1 MKLIF
6 VYNANSGKLNTL
18 LDIGHKLLSPET
30 YQCDLCSLTHGALSE
45 KKAWK
50 EFRERSGLQM
60 EFLHKDE
67 FEKLHAQSFDYPVI
81 LKQSDGIDLLLNAD
95 KISHL
100 QSVDELIALIEQHV
114 DSLTPSVIAPYRSA
128 L

>member
-18 LDIGHKLLSPET
+18 FDIAHKLLSPET

-50 EFRERSGLQM
+50 EFRKRTSLEM

-67 FEKLHAQSFDYPVI
+67 FEQLHKNSFDYPVV
-81 LKQSDGIDLLLNAD
+81 LKQSGKQADSIDLFLNSD
-95 KISHL
+95 EISHL
-100 QSVDELIALIEQHV
+100 KSVDELIALIEQQA
-114 DSLTPSVIAPYRSA
+114 S
-128 L
+128 

>member
-18 LDIGHKLLSPET
+18 FDIAHKLLSPET

-45 KKAWK
+45 KKAWQ
-50 EFRERSGLQM
+50 EFRKRSGLKM

-67 FEKLHAQSFDYPVI
+67 FEKLHAKTFDYPVV
-81 LKQSDGIDLLLNAD
+81 LKQSCKQADDIELFLNAD
-95 KISHL
+95 EIS
-100 QSVDELIALIEQHV
+100 QVNSVDELIALIEQQA
-114 DSLTPSVIAPYRSA
+114 SQ
-128 L
+128 

>member
-18 LDIGHKLLSPET
+18 FDIAHKLISPET
-30 YQCDLCSLTHGALSE
+30 YECALCTLTHGALSE

-50 EFRERSGLQM
+50 EFRERTRLDM

-67 FEKLHAQSFDYPVI
+67 FEKLFEQSFDYPVI
-81 LKQSDGIDLLLNAD
+81 LKQSDTLDLFLNAD
-95 KISHL
+95 EIS
-100 QSVDELIALIEQHV
+100 QVKSVGGLIALIEQQ
-114 DSLTPSVIAPYRSA
+114 A
-128 L
+128 

>member
-18 LDIGHKLLSPET
+18 FDIAHKLLSPGT

-45 KKAWK
+45 KQAWK
-50 EFRERSGLQM
+50 EFRERSGLEM

-67 FEKLHAQSFDYPVI
+67 FEKLHKNSFDYPVI
-81 LKQSDGIDLLLNAD
+81 LKQSDSIDLFLNAD
-95 KISHL
+95 EIS
-100 QSVDELIALIEQHV
+100 QVKSVDELIALIEQHM
-114 DSLTPSVIAPYRSA
+114 DGLTEPFNA
-128 L
+128 

>member
-18 LDIGHKLLSPET
+18 FDIAHKLISPQT

-45 KKAWK
+45 KKAWQ
-50 EFRERSGLQM
+50 EFRKRSDLKM

-67 FEKLHAQSFDYPVI
+67 FEQLHTKTFDYPVI
-81 LKQSDGIDLLLNAD
+81 LKQSGKQADDIELFLNTD
-95 KISHL
+95 KIS
-100 QSVDELIALIEQHV
+100 QVKNVDELIVLIEQQA
-114 DSLTPSVIAPYRSA
+114 SRYTPPP

>member
-18 LDIGHKLLSPET
+18 FDIAHKLISPET
-30 YQCDLCSLTHGALSE
+30 YECALCTLTHGALSE

-50 EFRERSGLQM
+50 EFRERTRLDM

-67 FEKLHAQSFDYPVI
+67 FEKLYEQSFDYPVI
-81 LKQSDGIDLLLNAD
+81 LKQSDTLDLFLNAD
-95 KISHL
+95 EIS
-100 QSVDELIALIEQHV
+100 QVKSVGGLIALIEQQ
-114 DSLTPSVIAPYRSA
+114 A
-128 L
+128 

>member
-18 LDIGHKLLSPET
+18 FDIAHKLLSPQT

-45 KKAWK
+45 KKAWQ
-50 EFRERSGLQM
+50 EFRKRSGLKM

-67 FEKLHAQSFDYPVI
+67 FEKLHAKTFDYPVV
-81 LKQSDGIDLLLNAD
+81 LKQSCKQADDIELFLNAD
-95 KISHL
+95 EIS
-100 QSVDELIALIEQHV
+100 QVNSVDELIALIEQQA
-114 DSLTPSVIAPYRSA
+114 SQ
-128 L
+128 

>member
-18 LDIGHKLLSPET
+18 FDIAHKLLSPET
-30 YQCDLCSLTHGALSE
+30 YQCDLCSLTHEALSE

-50 EFRERSGLQM
+50 EFRERTGLEM

-67 FEKLHAQSFDYPVI
+67 FEKLHEKSFGYPVI
-81 LKQSDGIDLLLNAD
+81 FKQPGKQANTIDVFLTAD
-95 KISHL
+95 EIS
-100 QSVDELIALIEQHV
+100 QVKSVDELIALIEQQA
-114 DSLTPSVIAPYRSA
+114 SRYTPPP

>member
-18 LDIGHKLLSPET
+18 FDIAHKLLSPGT

-45 KKAWK
+45 KQTWK
-50 EFRERSGLQM
+50 EFREKTGLEM

-67 FEKLHAQSFDYPVI
+67 FEKLYDNSFDYPVV
-81 LKQSDGIDLLLNAD
+81 LKQSDNTIDLFLNAD
-95 KISHL
+95 EIS
-100 QSVDELIALIEQHV
+100 QVKSVDGLIELIEQQA
-114 DSLTPSVIAPYRSA
+114 SRYTTPP

>member
-18 LDIGHKLLSPET
+18 FDIAHKLISPET
-30 YQCDLCSLTHGALSE
+30 YECALCTLTHGALSE

-50 EFRERSGLQM
+50 EFRERTRLDM

-67 FEKLHAQSFDYPVI
+67 FEKIFEQSFDYPVI
-81 LKQSDGIDLLLNAD
+81 LKQSEKQSNDIDLFLNAD
-95 KISHL
+95 EIS
-100 QSVDELIALIEQHV
+100 QVKSVDGLIAVIETT
-114 DSLTPSVIAPYRSA
+114 SKR
-128 L
+128 

>member
-18 LDIGHKLLSPET
+18 FDIAHKLIRPET

-50 EFRERSGLQM
+50 EFRERTGLEM

-67 FEKLHAQSFDYPVI
+67 FEQLHEKSFDYPVI
-81 LKQSDGIDLLLNAD
+81 LKQADDQPNDINLLLGAD
-95 KISHL
+95 EISHL
-100 QSVDELIALIEQHV
+100 KNVDALIALIEQQV
-114 DSLTPSVIAPYRSA
+114 S
-128 L
+128 

>member
-18 LDIGHKLLSPET
+18 FDIAHKLISPGT

-45 KKAWK
+45 KKTWK
-50 EFRERSGLQM
+50 EFRERTGLDM

-67 FEKLHAQSFDYPVI
+67 FEQLHERSFDYPVV
-81 LKQSDGIDLLLNAD
+81 LKQPGKQSNNIDLFLSAD
-95 KISHL
+95 EIS
-100 QSVDELIALIEQHV
+100 QVTSVDELIALIERHA
-114 DSLTPSVIAPYRSA
+114 DSFT
-128 L
+128 

>member
-18 LDIGHKLLSPET
+18 FDIAHKLLSPGT

-50 EFRERSGLQM
+50 EFREKTGLEM

-67 FEKLHAQSFDYPVI
+67 FEKLYDNSFDYPVV
-81 LKQSDGIDLLLNAD
+81 LKQSDNTIDLFLNAD
-95 KISHL
+95 EIS
-100 QSVDELIALIEQHV
+100 QVKSVDGLIELIEQQA
-114 DSLTPSVIAPYRSA
+114 SRYTTPP

>member
-18 LDIGHKLLSPET
+18 FDIAHKLLSPGT

-45 KKAWK
+45 KQAWK
-50 EFRERSGLQM
+50 EFRERSGLEM

-67 FEKLHAQSFDYPVI
+67 FEKLHKNSFDYPVI
-81 LKQSDGIDLLLNAD
+81 LKQSDSIDLFLNAD
-95 KISHL
+95 EISRVY
-100 QSVDELIALIEQHV
+100 SVDELIALIEQHV
-114 DSLTPSVIAPYRSA
+114 GNLTEPFNA
-128 L
+128 

>member
-18 LDIGHKLLSPET
+18 FDIAHKLLSPGT

-45 KKAWK
+45 KQAWK
-50 EFRERSGLQM
+50 EFRERTGLEM

-67 FEKLHAQSFDYPVI
+67 FEKLYDNSFDYPVI
-81 LKQSDGIDLLLNAD
+81 VKQSDGIDLFLNAD
-95 KISHL
+95 AISHL

-114 DSLTPSVIAPYRSA
+114 DSFTDSDNA
-128 L
+128 

>member
-18 LDIGHKLLSPET
+18 FDIGHKLLSPGT

-50 EFRERSGLQM
+50 EFRERTELEM

-67 FEKLHAQSFDYPVI
+67 LEKIHAKTFDYPVI
-81 LKQSDGIDLLLNAD
+81 LKQAD
-95 KISHL
+95 DIELFLSADEISRVK
-100 QSVDELIALIEQHV
+100 SVDGLIALIEQHV
-114 DSLTPSVIAPYRSA
+114 DSFMQSINA
-128 L
+128 

>member
-18 LDIGHKLLSPET
+18 FDIAHKLLSPGT

-45 KKAWK
+45 KQAWK
-50 EFRERSGLQM
+50 EFRERSGLEM

-67 FEKLHAQSFDYPVI
+67 FEKLHKNSFDYPVI
-81 LKQSDGIDLLLNAD
+81 LKQSDSIDLFLNAD
-95 KISHL
+95 EISRVK
-100 QSVDELIALIEQHV
+100 SVDELIALIEQHM
-114 DSLTPSVIAPYRSA
+114 DGLTEPFNA
-128 L
+128 